1 MSTHGAEET
10 AVLPAK
16 SPRRAALAGWIGSAL
31 EYYDFAVYA
40 TAAAVVLNHIFFPE
54 GNAAAAVLQSMGVA
68 GVAYVVRPFGAL
80 IMGPLSDRL
89 GRKFVLMMTLFLIG
103 GATFAIGC
111 LPTYGSVG
119 ILAPI
124 LLVLCRMIQG
134 MSAAGEQASAIS
146 MSLEHSEDRSRG
158 LITSWSLQGTQ
169 AGSLLATA
177 VFIPFTAFLS
187 EDQLFAWG
195 WRVPFWFSALV
206 VLAAY
211 LIRRKL
217 EEPPAFE
224 KQDQEQSVLDKSTPL
239 AITFRYHKAA
249 IIRVAVC
256 SLINTVNVAFT
267 VWAISYATNGVGIE
281 RSTML
286 WVPVVSNS
294 VGLLVI
300 PLSAMVSDRVGRKPV
315 FVLGALLSGGMMFP
329 FLAAVSEA
337 NIPLIF
343 LFGALVHGGFYSFSN
358 ATWPSFYAEMFP
370 TPVRSTGLALGT
382 QVGFAVSGG
391 FVPVIAAALNGNG
404 MDNWVMPALF
414 VMLVCVCVAVV
425 ALTAKETSKRPLENI
440 DNLHMSRTE
449 ALEVVRLERKG
460 GIDPESSNASGS
472 ARTTVID

>member
-1 MSTHGAEET
+1 MSSSSAADT
-10 AVLPAK
+10 AVQPGK
-16 SPRRAALAGWIGSAL
+16 SPGRAAFAGWIGSAL

-80 IMGPLSDRL
+80 IMGPLSDKL

-119 ILAPI
+119 MLAPI
-124 LLVLCRMIQG
+124 LLILCRVVQG
-134 MSAAGEQASAIS
+134 LSAAGEQASAIS
-146 MSLEHSEDRSRG
+146 MSLEHARDDQRG

-177 VFIPFTAFLS
+177 VFIPFTSFLS

-195 WRVPFWFSALV
+195 WRVPFWLSAFV

-224 KQDQEQSVLDKSTPL
+224 KMEKEESVLDNAAPL
-239 AITFRYHKAA
+239 AIVFRYHKAA
-249 IIRVAVC
+249 ILRVAICALV
-256 SLINTVNVAFT
+256 NTLNVAFT
-267 VWAISYATNGVGIE
+267 VWAISYATNGVGIP

-286 WVPVVSNS
+286 WVPVVSNA
-294 VGLLVI
+294 VGLAVI

-315 FVLGALLSGGMMFP
+315 FAAGALLSGAMMFP
-329 FLAAVSEA
+329 FLSAVSHG

-343 LFGALVHGGFYSFSN
+343 VFGALMHGGFYSFSN

-370 TPVRSTGLALGT
+370 TKVRSTGLALGT
-382 QVGFAVSGG
+382 QVGFALSGG
-391 FVPVIAAALNGNG
+391 FVPVIAAALNGQN
-404 MDNWVMPALF
+404 MDNWVLPAIF
-414 VMLVCVCVAVV
+414 VFVVGLCVTAVAM
-425 ALTAKETSKRPLENI
+425 TAKETARRPLADI

-449 ALEVVRLERKG
+449 ALEVVRLDQK
-460 GIDPESSNASGS
+460 AKV
-472 ARTTVID
+472 TVQEAPRD

>member
-1 MSTHGAEET
+1 MPT
-10 AVLPAK
+10 K
-16 SPRRAALAGWIGSAL
+16 SPKRAALAGWIGSAL

-40 TAAAVVLNHIFFPE
+40 TAAAIVLNHIFFPE
-54 GNAAAAVLQSMGVA
+54 GNPAIAVLQSMGVA

-89 GRKFVLMMTLFLIG
+89 GRKFVLMLTLFLIG

-119 ILAPI
+119 FLAPV
-124 LLVLCRMIQG
+124 LLILCRVVQG
-134 MSAAGEQASAIS
+134 LSAAGEQASAIA
-146 MSLEHSEDRSRG
+146 MSLEHSEDNSRG

-177 VFIPFTAFLS
+177 VFIPFAALLS
-187 EDQLFAWG
+187 EEQLFAWG
-195 WRVPFWFSALV
+195 WRVPFWLSAFV

-224 KQDQEQSVLDKSTPL
+224 KNENTESVLDRSTPL
-239 AITFRYHKAA
+239 AVTFRYHKAA

-256 SLINTVNVAFT
+256 ALVNTVNVAFT

-300 PLSAMVSDRVGRKPV
+300 PLSAMVSDRIGRKPV
-315 FVLGALLSGGMMFP
+315 FILGALLSGGMMFP
-329 FLAAVSEA
+329 FLWAVSEA
-337 NIPLIF
+337 NIPLLF

-370 TPVRSTGLALGT
+370 TAVRSTGLALGT
-382 QVGFAVSGG
+382 QVGFAISGG
-391 FVPVIAAALNGNG
+391 FVPVIAAALNGST
-404 MDNWVMPALF
+404 MDNWVLPGLF
-414 VMLVCVCVAVV
+414 VMVVCVAVAAV
-425 ALTAKETSKRPLENI
+425 ALTAKETAKRPLEDI

-449 ALEVVRLERKG
+449 ALEIVRLDRKN
-460 GIDPESSNASGS
+460 GIDPESSNASSS
-472 ARTTVID
+472 AKTKVIE